1 MSFLSPKDS
10 KPADEPVGEVATG
23 ARLLPRITI
32 QAFCEH
38 SQTAELVEAAIHDR
52 RMSKVALTTHNGG
65 IDGAVET
72 YKSNPTPNLIIVE
85 TSLPPAEIPVSLER
99 LAEVCDATTRLIV
112 LGHVNDV
119 LLYRELIRSGVSEY
133 IVLPTTAPTL
143 VTAISD
149 LFAAYG
155 EAEFRALETRVI
167 KRLLRSG
174 PRVVS
179 TGGGAYIN
187 ENTRKHIKRGGLT
200 VWLNADLDVLWER
213 VNKRDTRP
221 LLKTENPRQ
230 TLENLMNARYPIYA
244 EAEVTVISRDVRK
257 ETMVDE
263 VLAAIAATRK
273 I

>member
-1 MSFLSPKDS
+1 MTELIEQPSLTLAAEARAALGKRNL
-10 KPADEPVGEVATG
+10 VLIGLMG
-23 ARLLPRITI
+23 AGK
-32 QAFCEH
+32 
-38 SQTAELVEAAIHDR
+38 SAIG
-52 RMSKVALTTHNGG
+52 RMSAQALG
-65 IDGAVET
+65 IPFVD
-72 YKSNPTPNLIIVE
+72 SDH
-85 TSLPPAEIPVSLER
+85 EIERVSR
-99 LAEVCDATTRLIV
+99 MSI
-112 LGHVNDV
+112 
-119 LLYRELIRSGVSEY
+119 
-133 IVLPTTAPTL
+133 P
-143 VTAISD
+143 D
-149 LFAAYG
+149 LFATYG

-187 ENTRKHIKRGGLT
+187 ENTRRHIKRGGLT
-200 VWLNADLDVLWER
+200 VWLKADLDVLWER
-213 VNKRDTRP
+213 VSKRDTRP